1 MIDVKTPE
9 EQLFERLAALEDVV
23 IGINAKLKELEK
35 FMLCLDERISKA
47 EVTKEKNGM
56 AIKNLESSV
65 KILAKTI
72 NGSLGGNK

>member
-9 EQLFERLAALEDVV
+9 EQLSERLAALEDVV
-23 IGINAKLKELEK
+23 ININAKLKELEK

-47 EVTKEKNGM
+47 EVTKAKNGM

>member
-1 MIDVKTPE
+1 MINVKTPE

-47 EVTKEKNGM
+47 EVTKAKNGM
-56 AIKNLESSV
+56 DIMSLKNEV
-65 KILAKTI
+65 RII
-72 NGSLGGNK
+72 NKRINKEI

>member
-35 FMLCLDERISKA
+35 FMLCLDERISKT
-47 EVTKEKNGM
+47 EVTKAKNGM
-56 AIKNLESSV
+56 DIMSLKNEV
-65 KILAKTI
+65 RII
-72 NGSLGGNK
+72 NKRINKEI

>member
-47 EVTKEKNGM
+47 EVTKAKNGM
-56 AIKNLESSV
+56 DIMSLKNEV
-65 KILAKTI
+65 RII
-72 NGSLGGNK
+72 NKRINKEI

>member
-1 MIDVKTPE
+1 MID
-9 EQLFERLAALEDVV
+9 
-23 IGINAKLKELEK
+23 INAKLKELEK

-72 NGSLGGNK
+72 NGNLGGNK

>member
-1 MIDVKTPE
+1 MIDIKTPE

-72 NGSLGGNK
+72 NGNLGGNK

>member
-1 MIDVKTPE
+1 MADIKTPE
-9 EQLFERLAALEDVV
+9 EQIFDRIVALEELV
-23 IGINAKLKELEK
+23 IDINAKLKELEK

-47 EVTKEKNGM
+47 EVTKAKNGM

-72 NGSLGGNK
+72 NKEI

>member
-9 EQLFERLAALEDVV
+9 EQLSERLAALEDVV

-47 EVTKEKNGM
+47 EVTKAKNGM
-56 AIKNLESSV
+56 DIKNLESSV
-65 KILAKTI
+65 KIIEKTI
-72 NGSLGGNK
+72 NGNLGGNK

>member
-1 MIDVKTPE
+1 MINVKTPE
-9 EQLFERLAALEDVV
+9 EQLSERLAALEDVV

-35 FMLCLDERISKA
+35 FILCLDERIGKA
-47 EVTKEKNGM
+47 EVTKAKNGM

-72 NGSLGGNK
+72 NGNLGGNK

>member
-9 EQLFERLAALEDVV
+9 EQLSERLAALEDVV

-47 EVTKEKNGM
+47 EVTKAKNGM
-56 AIKNLESSV
+56 DIKNLESSV

-72 NGSLGGNK
+72 NGNLGGNK

>member
-1 MIDVKTPE
+1 MINVKTPE
-9 EQLFERLAALEDVV
+9 EQLSERLAALEDVV

-47 EVTKEKNGM
+47 EVTKAKNGM
-56 AIKNLESSV
+56 DIKNLESSV

-72 NGSLGGNK
+72 NGNLGGNK

>member
-1 MIDVKTPE
+1 MIDIKTPE
-9 EQLFERLAALEDVV
+9 EQIFERMAAVEEVV
-23 IGINAKLKELEK
+23 IDLTQKVKSLES
-35 FMLCLDERISKA
+35 FILCMDERISKT
-47 EVTKEKNGM
+47 EVTKAKNGT